1 MGSFAMMNLANASL
15 DNIAE
20 INNLP
25 AENENRELHSLQIH
39 KPMYGLKMYRLAMME
54 RVTQLVM

>member
-20 INNLP
+20 IDNLP
-25 AENENRELHSLQIH
+25 TENENRELHSLRIH
-39 KPMYGLKMYRLAMME
+39 KPMYVLKMYRLAMME
-54 RVTQLVM
+54 SVKRLVM